1 MKYPW
6 AIKRRCR
13 PFIQIIEGQ
22 EQIMATLDNLTA
34 ALADLDADVTKI
46 AADVLAAL
54 ADLRAQ
60 IDVLVAGTITQEQI
74 DALTDSLNVVDAK
87 VEELDAAVPEQPVA

>member
-13 PFIQIIEGQ
+13 PFIHLIEGQ
-22 EQIMATLDNLTA
+22 EAIMATLDNLTA

-60 IDVLVAGTITQEQI
+60 IDVLVAGTITQAQI
-74 DALTDSLNVVDAK
+74 DALTESLNVVDAK
-87 VEELDAAVPEQPVA
+87 VEELDAAVPDQPIA